1 MYAHLS
7 LTVVLVLGHSMVT
20 LSRKTL
26 FAIHVTL
33 LVIGP
38 LVVLGLLVWVLS
50 LTKDRFGESITIY
63 KVRLADAEFQWS
75 KPESL

>member
-1 MYAHLS
+1 
-7 LTVVLVLGHSMVT
+7 MVT
-20 LSRKTL
+20 LSRRTL
-26 FAIHVTL
+26 FAIHVTF

-38 LVVLGLLVWVLS
+38 LVVLGLLAWVLS

-63 KVRLADAEFQWS
+63 EVRLANAEFQWL